1 MANSA
6 CLQNGP
12 CEKERKSS
20 LLTESGSQMRTSL
33 GGSPQNKFCGGAGE
47 SSRRRTDGEKMTSS
61 LLVYIVTI
69 NSLERGSAGVRS
81 TDVAVKLG
89 VARASVCKAAD
100 RLAEGGWVVRGEGS
114 RLHLTEKGRAVAEDC
129 APARRLI
136 GRMFSEKLGLSAARA
151 DREALAV
158 LGALEEDTVKRIA
171 RLGRGKERE

>member
-1 MANSA
+1 MDKQQIFNDD
-6 CLQNGP
+6 
-12 CEKERKSS
+12 
-20 LLTESGSQMRTSL
+20 
-33 GGSPQNKFCGGAGE
+33 GA
-47 SSRRRTDGEKMTSS
+47 
-61 LLVYIVTI
+61 Y
-69 NSLERGSAGVRS
+69 
-81 TDVAVKLG
+81 VAPTYARFK
-89 VARASVCKAAD
+89 VAF
-100 RLAEGGWVVRGEGS
+100 VRGEGS